1 MRIGI
6 IGAGEVAQSFARK
19 AVDAGHNVVFSNSR
33 GPESL
38 APLVAKFGPLAAAG
52 TPHEVVENPIVLLA
66 LPWSRVEDA
75 LRVLPAWH
83 GQILINPT
91 NAFNGGNPADGLVDF
106 QGGSSSELVAAL
118 APGARVVKA
127 MNTLFMRNFAADP
140 ASGKLRRAAFVSG
153 DDRPAKDTVAD
164 LLESFGFAPVDLGT
178 LPAGGRIQAVGAPI
192 AGHDF
197 FLPWPAPR
205 SFPAFNGD
213 RR

>member
-19 AVDAGHNVVFSNSR
+19 AVDAEHSVTFSNSR

-38 APLVAKFGPLAAAG
+38 ASLVAKFGPLATAG
-52 TPHEVVENPIVLLA
+52 TPHEVVENPVVLLA
-66 LPWSRVEDA
+66 LPWPRVEDA
-75 LRVLPAWH
+75 LRVLPVWH
-83 GQILINPT
+83 GQILIDPT
-91 NAFNGGNPADGLVDF
+91 NAFNGGNPGNGLVDF

-140 ASGKLRRAAFVSG
+140 TSGKLRRAAFVSG

-178 LPAGGRIQAVGAPI
+178 LRSGGRIQAVGAPI

-205 SFPAFNGD
+205 SFPAFNGEK
-213 RR
+213 R